1 MKKVFTILAVVIATQ
16 FGFSQEDAFKKDAA
30 KLIEASG
37 TAVHFDMVLDQI
49 KTMVPEDKHQELTE
63 DFNSTLPDL
72 YAKIAEVYTEE
83 FTHDD
88 IKQMLA
94 FYNSE
99 IGKKLAS
106 KQKDIVERSAVAGE
120 QWGLDL
126 QMIMMKYME

>member
-1 MKKVFTILAVVIATQ
+1 MKKVFTVLAIVVATQ
-16 FGFSQEDAFKKDAA
+16 FGFSQDEAFKKDAA

-37 TAVHFDMVLDQI
+37 AAVHFDMVLDQI
-49 KTMVPEDKHQELTE
+49 KTMVPEERHQELTE
-63 DFNSTLPDL
+63 DFNSTLPSL
-72 YAKIAEVYTEE
+72 YSQIAEVYTKE

-88 IKQMLA
+88 VKQMLA
-94 FYNSE
+94 FYDSE

-106 KQKDIVERSAVAGE
+106 KQKAIVEQSGIAGE